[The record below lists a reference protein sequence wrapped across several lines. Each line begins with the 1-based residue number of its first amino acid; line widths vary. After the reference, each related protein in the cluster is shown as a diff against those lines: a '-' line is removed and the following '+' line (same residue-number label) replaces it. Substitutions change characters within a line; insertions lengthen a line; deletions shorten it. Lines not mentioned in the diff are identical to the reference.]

1 MPGERYSQLYA
12 RSREASPDSAR
23 ARYRVGVLFRETIF
37 NHHGERLA
45 SYLSRQLGIPITG
58 DGKRSSDWLEFLRD
72 CRTSDFLDAITMVY
86 RYLFWQIGEESAL
99 WWKDVVRQIFAEE
112 NLAYV
117 IDDVGGVHP
126 AIDQEFQKNVASVI
140 AMLQPDRYQGIR
152 RLLEIA
158 LGHLSADPP
167 NYKQAWGAT
176 MSGVEGLLGLMFPQ
190 ARMTADDLERRIQP
204 IVQRAYEGDAAAQKA
219 AQNLLVSFREWIEA
233 SQNYRHQPGGVS
245 VQPPA
250 DIAIL
255 AISFG
260 ASLLR
265 WLAGLNDCGLLEK
278 PSQENA
284 QAKREPSGIGRSR

>member
-1 MPGERYSQLYA
+1 MPGERYSQSYA
-12 RSREASPDSAR
+12 RSEAASPDSAR
-23 ARYRVGVLFRETIF
+23 ARYRIGALFRESLF
-37 NHHGERLA
+37 NHEAERLA
-45 SYLSRQLGIPITG
+45 DYLSRQLGVPVPG
-58 DGKRSSDWLEFLRD
+58 NGKRASDWLEFLRD
-72 CRTSDFLDAITMVY
+72 CRTSDFLDTISLVY
-86 RYLFWQIGEESAL
+86 RYLFWQVGEESAR

-112 NLAYV
+112 TLAYV

-126 AIDQEFQKNVASVI
+126 AIDQEFQKNIASVI
-140 AMLQPDRYQGIR
+140 ATLQSDRYQGIR

-167 NYKQAWGAT
+167 NYKQAWAAT
-176 MSGVEGLLGLMFPQ
+176 MSGVEGLFGLMFPQ

-204 IVQRAYEGDAAAQKA
+204 VVKRAYEGDAAAQKA

-233 SQNYRHQPGGVS
+233 SQNYRHQPGGVP

-265 WLAGLNDCGLLEK
+265 WLAGLNESRPLDT
-278 PSQENA
+278 SQ
-284 QAKREPSGIGRSR
+284 